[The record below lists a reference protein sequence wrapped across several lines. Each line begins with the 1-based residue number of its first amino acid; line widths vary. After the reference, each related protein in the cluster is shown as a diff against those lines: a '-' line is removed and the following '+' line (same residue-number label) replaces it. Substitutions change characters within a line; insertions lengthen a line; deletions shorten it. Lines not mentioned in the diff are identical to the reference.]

1 MYHTKLVNAVVQM
14 TIDLVRRKAKES
26 LLVFYYAELSSR
38 LQFAVFGDCFFA
50 TQNHFT
56 FVFAFFF
63 DGSMKKIS
71 KSYILVILYSFLPTI
86 ESRHSEIPLS
96 FDSVNLQM
104 VFLCSVK
111 P

>member
-1 MYHTKLVNAVVQM
+1 MYHSKLVNAVVQM
-14 TIDLVRRKAKES
+14 TIDLVRSIVVWDRRKAKES

-63 DGSMKKIS
+63 DGSMN
-71 KSYILVILYSFLPTI
+71 KSLSLV
-86 ESRHSEIPLS
+86 PL
-96 FDSVNLQM
+96 
-104 VFLCSVK
+104 
-111 P
+111 